1 MHNLGKQYRPEWV
14 GNYPKV
20 LIHGFCWGAL
30 FKVTCLVIAKFLPIS
45 RDLCPEG
52 SMDVFRRWST
62 ILLEIIV
69 ADADLVNTARFRDI
83 GEMYQGPGGIGRGLI
98 L

>member
-1 MHNLGKQYRPEWV
+1 
-14 GNYPKV
+14 
-20 LIHGFCWGAL
+20 
-30 FKVTCLVIAKFLPIS
+30 
-45 RDLCPEG
+45 
-52 SMDVFRRWST
+52 MDVFRRWST